1 MGMGSAILVK
11 LLLNI
16 WTCCLG
22 APVVANRPLRCF
34 SLLPLCCPPHLYSA
48 HLTLSP
54 PPLSTLPTL
63 SAPQIG
69 PLVRLLVV
77 ASDRLNRL
85 FGLSKP
91 LTAEEESEPPES
103 VGQQAV
109 RWLRRRH
116 YR

>member
-1 MGMGSAILVK
+1 M
-11 LLLNI
+11 
-16 WTCCLG
+16 
-22 APVVANRPLRCF
+22 R
-34 SLLPLCCPPHLYSA
+34 CPPHLYFA
-48 HLTLSP
+48 HLTLSDLPSP
-54 PPLSTLPTL
+54 PHTL

-77 ASDRLNRL
+77 VSDRLNRL

-116 YR
+116 YRWEGELGGGKERGGGEPHVAHITTRLRERSGTRVSC